1 MTPLAPLMTD
11 FLREW
16 LGRQRKTS
24 PHTMDTYAHAL
35 RLLVEFAAER
45 HRLRPSQLMLEH
57 LDVALIMDFL
67 KHIQENR
74 GNGPSTRNARL
85 AAAKAF
91 MRHIERRVP
100 SALEQVRQVLC
111 IPQQRKDT
119 PLPSYLTPDEVQA
132 LLDAASKDR
141 RSGLRDGAMLLL
153 TIMGGVRVSE
163 LVGLRISDLTFRGAR
178 LDLRILGK
186 GGKERVL
193 TLWKEVA
200 QAIRAWMAIRPDAL
214 APELFLNIRGEPLSR
229 DGFAYILKKY
239 AQTAAKTCPALAKK
253 KVSPHTLRH
262 TCAINTLRA
271 TRDIRKVALW
281 LGHASTQSTEIY
293 LRADPT
299 ERLEVLESVVPTGLK
314 RGTFS
319 PPDKLIEM
327 LKGR

>member
-1 MTPLAPLMTD
+1 MTD

-16 LGRQRKTS
+16 LDKQRRIS
-24 PHTMDTYAHAL
+24 PHTMDTYSHAL
-35 RLLVEFAAER
+35 RLLVEFAAKR
-45 HRLRPSQLMLEH
+45 HRLRPSQLMLEY
-57 LDVALIMDFL
+57 LDVKLIMDFL
-67 KHIQENR
+67 KHIQEYR

-85 AAAKAF
+85 AAIKAF
-91 MRHIERRVP
+91 MRHVERRLP

-119 PLPSYLTPDEVQA
+119 PLPSYLTPDEVNA
-132 LLDAASKDR
+132 LLNAACKDR

-153 TIMGGVRVSE
+153 MIMGGMRVSE
-163 LVGLRISDLTFRGAR
+163 LVGLRLSDLTFRDTR
-178 LDLRILGK
+178 LDLRIRGK
-186 GGKERVL
+186 GSRERVM

-200 QAIRAWMAIRPDAL
+200 RAVRAWMAVRPNAL
-214 APELFLNIRGEPLSR
+214 APELFLNARGEPLSR
-229 DGFAYILKKY
+229 DGLAHILGKHVQ
-239 AQTAAKTCPALAKK
+239 AAAKACPTLAKK

-299 ERLEVLESVVPTGLK
+299 ERLEVLESIVPTGLK

-319 PPDKLIEM
+319 PPDKSIEM